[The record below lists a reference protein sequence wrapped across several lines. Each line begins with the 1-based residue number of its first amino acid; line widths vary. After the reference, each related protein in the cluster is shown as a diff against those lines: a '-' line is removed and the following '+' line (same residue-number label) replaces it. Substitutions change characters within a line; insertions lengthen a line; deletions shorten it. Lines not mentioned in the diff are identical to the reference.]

1 MGVAVCVQ
9 VRGGERGEVLR
20 VNCAANAG
28 LEFFRGPSKRSPGKM
43 DLHFITAALYLGA
56 AVMAWTAGS
65 PRVAAG
71 DRGTAARPGAVLA
84 VLVPALLCLALG
96 WHAFNVFRDLFTPA
110 GFNLSFATSLSL
122 ITFGTLAIYV
132 AIGFSTGLNHLVA
145 RYLAPVAVLVS
156 LLPVFLSAQYVVPYG
171 ADTIFR
177 VHFIVAML
185 AYVLFTIAALHA
197 LLMMAM
203 EGWLHQGEMPPEAG
217 GLPPLIRME
226 RWLFRLL
233 LAAFL
238 LLTATLVSGVFFSEA
253 LFGKAF
259 QFNHKTL
266 FAIVSWAIF
275 AWLLFG
281 HWRFGW
287 RGKKAIR
294 LTLIGF
300 VALLLAYIGS
310 KFVLQILLG
319 RI

>member
-1 MGVAVCVQ
+1 
-9 VRGGERGEVLR
+9 
-20 VNCAANAG
+20 
-28 LEFFRGPSKRSPGKM
+28 M

-56 AVMAWTAGS
+56 AVMAWMSAPVPPSMVTAG
-65 PRVAAG
+65 AG
-71 DRGTAARPGAVLA
+71 GAAARPSIAGV
-84 VLVPALLCLALG
+84 VSILLCLALCL
-96 WHAFNVFRDLFTPA
+96 HAVNVFRDLFAPT
-110 GFNLSFATSLSL
+110 GFNLSFASSLSL
-122 ITFGTLAIYV
+122 ITFGTLTIYV
-132 AIGFSTGLNHLVA
+132 AIGFSTGLNRMVA
-145 RYLAPVAVLVS
+145 RYLAPFAALVA
-156 LLPVFLSAQYVVPYG
+156 LLPVLLPAQHVVPYG
-171 ADTIFR
+171 ANPLFR
-177 VHFIVAML
+177 LHFIVAML

-203 EGWLHQGEMPPEAG
+203 EGWLHHGDLPPEAG

-233 LAAFL
+233 LAAFV

-253 LFGKAF
+253 MFGKAF
-259 QFNHKTL
+259 QFNHKTV
-266 FAIVSWAIF
+266 FAIASWAIF

-287 RGKKAIR
+287 RGRKAIR

>member
-1 MGVAVCVQ
+1 MQ
-9 VRGGERGEVLR
+9 I
-20 VNCAANAG
+20 
-28 LEFFRGPSKRSPGKM
+28 
-43 DLHFITAALYLGA
+43 DLHFITALFYLGA
-56 AVMAWTAGS
+56 AVLAWWPGLTTAGAVTRES
-65 PRVAAG
+65 AAK
-71 DRGTAARPGAVLA
+71 RALPMRLAAISTLLCFAVL
-84 VLVPALLCLALG
+84 
-96 WHAFNVFRDLFTPA
+96 WH
-110 GFNLSFATSLSL
+110 GFNLSRDLFAESGFNLNFAASLSL

-132 AIGFSTGLNHLVA
+132 IIGFSVSLTHLVA
-145 RYLAPVAVLVS
+145 RYLAPLAVVVAVLPIF
-156 LLPVFLSAQYVVPYG
+156 LPAEHVVPYG
-171 ADTIFR
+171 GQPLFKL
-177 VHFIVAML
+177 HFIVAIT

-197 LLMMAM
+197 LLMTAM
-203 EGWLHQGEMPPEAG
+203 EHWLHQGDLPPQAG

-233 LAAFL
+233 LAAFV

-259 QFNHKTL
+259 KFNHKTV
-266 FAIVSWAIF
+266 FAIASWLIF

-310 KFVLQILLG
+310 KFVLQVLLG

>member
-1 MGVAVCVQ
+1 MQ
-9 VRGGERGEVLR
+9 I
-20 VNCAANAG
+20 
-28 LEFFRGPSKRSPGKM
+28 
-43 DLHFITAALYLGA
+43 DLHFITALFYLGA
-56 AVMAWTAGS
+56 AALAWWPGLTTAGS
-65 PRVAAG
+65 SAA
-71 DRGTAARPGAVLA
+71 RTAA
-84 VLVPALLCLALG
+84 VPARLPMRLAGISSLLCIAIA
-96 WHAFNVFRDLFTPA
+96 WHGFNLWRDLFAAA

-122 ITFGTLAIYV
+122 ITFGTLAIYIV
-132 AIGFSTGLNHLVA
+132 IGFSISLSHLVA
-145 RYLAPVAVLVS
+145 RYLAPVAVLVVV
-156 LLPVFLSAQYVVPYG
+156 LPVFLPAEYVVPYG
-171 ADTIFR
+171 SQPLFKL
-177 VHFIVAML
+177 HFVVAIL

-197 LLMMAM
+197 LLMTAM
-203 EGWLHQGEMPPEAG
+203 ENWLHQGYLPPQAG

-226 RWLFRLL
+226 KWLFRLL
-233 LAAFL
+233 LAAFV
-238 LLTATLVSGVFFSEA
+238 LLTATLISGVFFSEA

-287 RGKKAIR
+287 RGRKAIR

-319 RI
+319 RV